1 MGTGETHRF
10 LPMPDGTRIF
20 LRELG
25 AADAARTL
33 VVVHGYGEHG
43 GRYVERMTAFANA
56 GYRVLI
62 PDVRGHGR
70 SEGRRGAIVSWDQY
84 LADLDAVWAEVR
96 TPPERAGI
104 FGHSNGGLIV
114 ASWLTSRHPRLA
126 AAALTSPLLGLSI
139 VPPRWK
145 EFAARILGKRLPWV
159 SLPSEIDPAVVSH
172 DAAVVEAYRNDP
184 FNHHVNNGRWYLEML
199 AAIDKTMAGAAALKT
214 PLLVMQAGDDRL
226 VSPAAAEKFARAVT
240 GCTFELVP
248 GAYHEL
254 LFEVEGARHG
264 ERVLRWFN
272 ERLA

>member
-1 MGTGETHRF
+1 MGTGETQRF

-25 AADAARTL
+25 PADAPRTL

-43 GRYVERMTAFANA
+43 GRYVERMTEFANS

-70 SEGRRGAIVSWDQY
+70 SEGRRGAVLRWNEY
-84 LADLDAVWAEVR
+84 LTDLDSVWAQV
-96 TPPERAGI
+96 TTGPEASAI

-114 ASWLTSRHPRLA
+114 ASWLASRHPRLA

-145 EFAARILGKRLPWV
+145 EAAARILGRRLPWL

-172 DAAVVEAYRNDP
+172 DPAVVEAYKTDP
-184 FNHHVNNGRWYLEML
+184 FNHHVNNARWYLEML
-199 AAIDKTMAGAAALKT
+199 AAIEQTMNAAASINV
-214 PLLVMQAGDDRL
+214 PLLVMMSGDDKL
-226 VSPAAAEKFARAVT
+226 VSATAVEAFAKKVPGST
-240 GCTFELVP
+240 YEFVP

-254 LFEVEGARHG
+254 LFELDGARHNQ
-264 ERVLRWFN
+264 RLLRWFN
-272 ERLA
+272 ERLG